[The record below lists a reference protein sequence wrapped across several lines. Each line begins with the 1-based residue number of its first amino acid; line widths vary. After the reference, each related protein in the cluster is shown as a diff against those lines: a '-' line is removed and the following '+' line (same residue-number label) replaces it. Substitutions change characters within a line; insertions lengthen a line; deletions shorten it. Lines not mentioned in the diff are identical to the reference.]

1 MKQEKANINLK
12 DINRSYL
19 EEEGY
24 KYGLV
29 YFLNNL
35 FFGDITD
42 LKDINSN
49 IVIEAFFFNDKK
61 ELHFFE
67 DNGYEG
73 VITENDGNGEYFID
87 SFELKKRLGNNLN
100 ENKYSRLEVINYLD
114 YDESDFQAYIKYT
127 ALKGV
132 K

>member
-1 MKQEKANINLK
+1 MKQYKANINLRDVDK
-12 DINRSYL
+12 SYL
-19 EEEGY
+19 KKEGY

-29 YFLNNL
+29 YFLNDL
-35 FFGDITD
+35 FFGDIDD
-42 LKDINSN
+42 LKDINSD
-49 IVIEAFFFNDKK
+49 IVVEGFFFNNEK

-73 VITENDGNGEYFID
+73 IITQDDKQGESFLD
-87 SFELKKRLGNNLN
+87 SFELKKRLGNNLK
-100 ENKYSRLEVINYLD
+100 ENKYSRLEVVNYLD
-114 YDESDFQAYIKYT
+114 YEDDGQAYVKYT